1 MTPEYLPA
9 FFLGMM
15 FAAVMFGIW
24 GEG

>member
-9 FFLGMM
+9 FFLGIM
-15 FAAVMFGIW
+15 FAAVMFEIW